1 MEDAQD
7 AIENAK
13 EQKLKTNIV
22 RTLTSRRNALNT
34 SFEAWSKACGDYSL
48 KSSATMTTVE
58 KNTDITDNVRP
69 VRKQYLDINDELSD
83 LIEDK
88 LAIENTKLQDNKV
101 AELQQKIK
109 MKCKEIDVKIQ
120 CHKTRSCPAEM
131 SKNGKDRM
139 YKELDRDVI
148 QPMDDVKQLYLELL
162 AALADEQKQI
172 DITNQEEVW
181 MDTNN
186 KLVMEISDKLA
197 AVPEVTTGLDNLDN
211 STASSHSS
219 ARASLRVKKADP
231 PKFDGKIPSF
241 PRFKK
246 SDARL

>member
-1 MEDAQD
+1 MAAQAKGYRLVKKEELEACIEDARD
-7 AIENAK
+7 AIDNAK

-101 AELQQKIK
+101 AELQQK
-109 MKCKEIDVKIQ
+109 
-120 CHKTRSCPAEM
+120 
-131 SKNGKDRM
+131 
-139 YKELDRDVI
+139 
-148 QPMDDVKQLYLELL
+148 
-162 AALADEQKQI
+162 
-172 DITNQEEVW
+172 
-181 MDTNN
+181 
-186 KLVMEISDKLA
+186 
-197 AVPEVTTGLDNLDN
+197 
-211 STASSHSS
+211 
-219 ARASLRVKKADP
+219 KK
-231 PKFDGKIPSF
+231 
-241 PRFKK
+241 
-246 SDARL
+246 